1 MKNRALKFHTL
12 ALAAAAALFALP
24 ACAEESGWTVAT
36 LPASD
41 ATMLQTAGTPL
52 YAYRGASS
60 DMTLGDVTFQAGADL
75 SGANIAFDPAFTEAN
90 ANAGGS
96 SLLGSAWNFG
106 ASQGMDEIRLTLSGL
121 TSGHEYLVQILARNA
136 WGNTYIT
143 IGDLTR
149 VNIQSGNG
157 SSGATV
163 YGTIRAVGTSHDV
176 VFKMGGS
183 GAARYVAAVQVRD
196 LGAAAPSVVDP
207 SIGTASVEVSGSTAT
222 VTLSGVAMGTDAQG
236 ADATSYDV
244 SYSLTNA
251 PAVVALRDQTGA
263 TASFDIANLADG
275 DYTCAVTVAT
285 DANKSATTNLSFQI
299 GTPPVTPWTV
309 SPMGPDEASFLTNG
323 TLVYAYA
330 TLDQNQPVNGISF
343 RRGAS
348 DNVLAENIDVSPS
361 FSSHIEGMGH
371 VDWTN
376 YGWLLKRALYWD
388 ASVPETVLTLRLKN
402 LVRGHDY
409 LVQIVSFSRRSEEAG
424 MMISVN
430 GTPPRPIG
438 PNGSDTTYR
447 YGASIV
453 GTFTATDTTEDVAVS
468 FSGNGTGYRPI
479 NAIQVRELPA
489 AAPTAKPTVIF
500 VH

>member
-1 MKNRALKFHTL
+1 MA
-12 ALAAAAALFALP
+12 
-24 ACAEESGWTVAT
+24 
-36 LPASD
+36 
-41 ATMLQTAGTPL
+41 
-52 YAYRGASS
+52 RG
-60 DMTLGDVTFQAGADL
+60 Q
-75 SGANIAFDPAFTEAN
+75 
-90 ANAGGS
+90 
-96 SLLGSAWNFG
+96 
-106 ASQGMDEIRLTLSGL
+106 
-121 TSGHEYLVQILARNA
+121 
-136 WGNTYIT
+136 
-143 IGDLTR
+143 
-149 VNIQSGNG
+149 

-163 YGTIRAVGTSHDV
+163 YGTIQAVGSSHDV

-196 LGAAAPSVVDP
+196 LGAAAPSVADP
-207 SIGTASVEVSGSTAT
+207 SIGSASVSVSGATAT
-222 VTLSGVAMGTDAQG
+222 VSLGGIMLGTDAQG
-236 ADATSYDV
+236 AAATSYDV
-244 SYSLTNA
+244 SYSLSNA

-388 ASVPETVLTLRLKN
+388 SSVPETVMTLRLKN

-409 LVQIVSFSRRSEEAG
+409 LVQIVSFSSRSEEAG

-453 GTFTATDTTEDVAVS
+453 GTFTATDATEDVAVT

-479 NAIQVRELPA
+479 NAIQVRELPSDEPA
-489 AAPTAKPTVIF
+489 GKPAVITVR
-500 VH
+500 

>member
-1 MKNRALKFHTL
+1 MKMPFSIAF
-12 ALAAAAALFALP
+12 AAIVAFFAASAP
-24 ACAEESGWTVAT
+24 AATDGTWTVET

-60 DMTLGDVTFQAGADL
+60 AMTRGDVTFQAGADL

-96 SLLGSAWNFG
+96 SLLGTAWNFG
-106 ASQGMDEIRLTLSGL
+106 ASQSMAEIRLTLSGL

-136 WGNTYIT
+136 WGNPYIT
-143 IGDLTR
+143 IGDLPR

-163 YGTIRAVGTSHDV
+163 YGTIQAVGSSHDV

-207 SIGTASVEVSGSTAT
+207 SIESASVSVTEATAT
-222 VTLSGVAMGTDAQG
+222 VSLGGIVLGTDAQG
-236 ADATSYDV
+236 AAATSYDV

-251 PAVVALRDQTGA
+251 PAVVALNDQTGA
-263 TASFDIANLADG
+263 TASFNIANLADG
-275 DYTCAVTVAT
+275 EYTCAVTVET
-285 DANKSATTNLSFQI
+285 DAGKTASTNLVFRV
-299 GTPPVTPWTV
+299 GEAPVAPWTV
-309 SPMGPDEASFLTNG
+309 SPMGPDETSILTNG

-330 TLDQNQPVNGISF
+330 TLDQNQPVHDVSF

-348 DNVLAENIDVSPS
+348 SDALAENISVTPS
-361 FSSHIEGMGH
+361 FSGHIEGMGH

-376 YGWLLKRALYWD
+376 YGWLLKRALYWSS
-388 ASVPETVLTLRLKN
+388 SVSETTMTLRLKN
-402 LVRGHDY
+402 LVSGHNY
-409 LVQIVSFSRRSEEAG
+409 LVQIVSFSSRSEEAG

-430 GTPPRPIG
+430 GTPPQHIG
-438 PNGSDTTYR
+438 PNGSDTTYQ

-453 GTFTATDTTEDVAVS
+453 GTFSATDATEDVAVTY
-468 FSGNGTGYRPI
+468 SGNATGYRPI

-489 AAPTAKPTVIF
+489 DGPVSSRGFYFICK
-500 VH
+500 

>member
-1 MKNRALKFHTL
+1 MKMPFS
-12 ALAAAAALFALP
+12 AAFAVIVFFFASSAPAATD
-24 ACAEESGWTVAT
+24 GTWTVEI

-60 DMTLGDVTFQAGADL
+60 AMTLGDVTFQAGADL

-96 SLLGSAWNFG
+96 SLLGAAWNFG
-106 ASQGMDEIRLTLSGL
+106 ASQSMAEIRLTLSGL

-136 WGNTYIT
+136 WGNPSIT
-143 IGDLTR
+143 IGDLAP
-149 VNIQSGNG
+149 VNIESGNG

-163 YGTIRAVGTSHDV
+163 YGTIQAVGTSHDV
-176 VFKMGGS
+176 VFKMGGT
-183 GAARYVAAVQVRD
+183 GAARFVAAVQVRD

-207 SIGTASVEVSGSTAT
+207 SIGAASVSVSGSTAT
-222 VTLSGVAMGTDAQG
+222 VALSGVAMGTDAQG
-236 ADATSYDV
+236 AAATSYDV

-251 PAVVALRDQTGA
+251 PAVVALNDQTGA
-263 TASFDIANLADG
+263 TASFNIANLADG
-275 DYTCAVTVAT
+275 EYTCAVTVET
-285 DANKSATTNLSFQI
+285 DAGKTASTNLAFRV
-299 GTPPVTPWTV
+299 GEAPVASWTV
-309 SPMGPDEASFLTNG
+309 SPMGPDESSLVTQG

-361 FSSHIEGMGH
+361 FSGHIEGMGH

-388 ASVPETVLTLRLKN
+388 SSVSETTMTLRLKN
-402 LVRGHDY
+402 LVRGHNY
-409 LVQIVSFSRRSEEAG
+409 LVQIVSFSSRSEDAG
-424 MMISVN
+424 TMISVN
-430 GTPPRPIG
+430 WTQPRYIG
-438 PNGSDTTYR
+438 PNSSDTTYQ
-447 YGASIV
+447 YGASVV
-453 GTFTATDTTEDVAVS
+453 GTFTATATTEDVSVTY
-468 FSGNGTGYRPI
+468 SGNATGYRPI

-489 AAPTAKPTVIF
+489 DGPVSSRGFYFICK
-500 VH
+500 

>member
-1 MKNRALKFHTL
+1 MKYRISTL
-12 ALAAAAALFALP
+12 LAAFAALFASSVP
-24 ACAEESGWTVAT
+24 AATDGTWTVET
-36 LPASD
+36 LTASD

-60 DMTLGDVTFQAGADL
+60 AMTLGDVTFQAGADL
-75 SGANIAFDPAFTEAN
+75 SRANITFDPAFTEAN

-96 SLLGSAWNFG
+96 SLLGTAWNFG
-106 ASQGMDEIRLTLSGL
+106 ASQSMAEIRLTLSGL
-121 TSGHEYLVQILARNA
+121 TSGHKYLVQILARNA
-136 WGNTYIT
+136 WGNPYIT
-143 IGDLTR
+143 IGDLPR
-149 VNIQSGNG
+149 VNTQTGNG
-157 SSGATV
+157 STV
-163 YGTIRAVGTSHDV
+163 YGTIQAVGSSHDV
-176 VFKMGGS
+176 VFKMGGT

-207 SIGTASVEVSGSTAT
+207 SIESVSVLVSGDTAT
-222 VTLSGVAMGTDAQG
+222 VSLGGIVLGTDAQG
-236 ADATSYDV
+236 AAAGAYDV

-275 DYTCAVTVAT
+275 EYTCAVTVET
-285 DANKSATTNLSFQI
+285 DAGKTASTNLAFRV
-299 GTPPVTPWTV
+299 GEAPVAPWTV
-309 SPMGPDEASFLTNG
+309 SPMGPDETSILTQG

-330 TLDQNQPVNGISF
+330 TLDQDQPVNGISF

-348 DNVLAENIDVSPS
+348 ANVLAENIDVSPS

-388 ASVPETVLTLRLKN
+388 SSVSETTMTLRLKN
-402 LVRGHDY
+402 LVRGHNY
-409 LVQIVSFSRRSEEAG
+409 LVQIVSFSSRSEEAG

-430 GTPPRPIG
+430 GTPPQHIG
-438 PNGSDTTYR
+438 PNGNDTTYQ

-453 GTFTATDTTEDVAVS
+453 GTFTATGATEDVLVTY
-468 FSGNGTGYRPI
+468 SGNATGYRPI

-489 AAPTAKPTVIF
+489 DGPAKKGVVVITY
-500 VH
+500 

>member
-1 MKNRALKFHTL
+1 MKYRISTL
-12 ALAAAAALFALP
+12 LAAFAALFVASVP
-24 ACAEESGWTVAT
+24 AATDDTWTVET
-36 LPASD
+36 LTASD

-60 DMTLGDVTFQAGADL
+60 AMTLGDVTFQAGADL
-75 SGANIAFDPAFTEAN
+75 SGASIAFDPAFVDAN

-96 SLLGSAWNFG
+96 SLLGAAWNFG
-106 ASQGMDEIRLTLSGL
+106 ASQSMAEIRLTLSGL

-136 WGNTYIT
+136 WGNPYIT
-143 IGDLTR
+143 IGDLSR
-149 VNIQSGNG
+149 VNSQSGNG

-163 YGTIRAVGTSHDV
+163 YGTIQAVGSSHDV

-207 SIGTASVEVSGSTAT
+207 SIESASVLVSGDTAT
-222 VTLSGVAMGTDAQG
+222 VSVGGIVLGTDAQG
-236 ADATSYDV
+236 AAATSYDV

-251 PAVVALRDQTGA
+251 SAVVALNDQTGA

-275 DYTCAVTVAT
+275 EYTCAVTVET
-285 DANKSATTNLSFQI
+285 DAGKTASTNLAFRV
-299 GTPPVTPWTV
+299 GEAPVAPWTV
-309 SPMGPDEASFLTNG
+309 SPMGPDETSILTQG

-330 TLDQNQPVNGISF
+330 TLDQNQPVNGIAF

-348 DNVLAENIDVSPS
+348 ANVLAESIDVSPS

-388 ASVPETVLTLRLKN
+388 SSVSETTMTLRLKN
-402 LVRGHDY
+402 LVRGHNY
-409 LVQIVSFSRRSEEAG
+409 LVQIVSFSSRSEEAG

-430 GTPPRPIG
+430 GTPPQHIG
-438 PNGSDTTYR
+438 PNGSDTTYQ
-447 YGASIV
+447 YGASVV
-453 GTFTATDTTEDVAVS
+453 GTFTATGATEDVLVTY
-468 FSGNGTGYRPI
+468 SGNATGYRPI

-489 AAPTAKPTVIF
+489 DAPARKGIVIITY
-500 VH
+500 

>member
-1 MKNRALKFHTL
+1 MNRIVRKTAAL

-24 ACAEESGWTVAT
+24 AGAEDSGWTVAT

-52 YAYRGASS
+52 YAYRGASTA
-60 DMTLGDVTFQAGADL
+60 MTLGDVTFQAGADL

-106 ASQGMDEIRLTLSGL
+106 ASQGMAEIRLTLSGL
-121 TSGHEYLVQILARNA
+121 TSGHEYLVQILARNG
-136 WGNTYIT
+136 WGNPYIT
-143 IGDLTR
+143 IGDLPR

-163 YGTIRAVGTSHDV
+163 YGTIRAVGTSYDV

-196 LGAAAPSVVDP
+196 LGAAAPSVADP
-207 SIGTASVEVSGSTAT
+207 SIGSASVSVSGATAT
-222 VTLSGVAMGTDAQG
+222 VSLGGIAPG
-236 ADATSYDV
+236 AAATSYDV

-275 DYTCAVTVAT
+275 DYACAVTVAT
-285 DANKSATTNLSFQI
+285 DANKSATTNLAFRI
-299 GTPPVTPWTV
+299 GTPPVTPWNV
-309 SPMGPDEASFLTNG
+309 SPMGPDESSLVTQG

-388 ASVPETVLTLRLKN
+388 SSVPETVMTLRLKN

-409 LVQIVSFSRRSEEAG
+409 LVQIVSFSSRSEEAG

-453 GTFTATDTTEDVAVS
+453 GTFTATDATEDVAVT

-479 NAIQVRELPA
+479 NAIQVRELPSDEPA
-489 AAPTAKPTVIF
+489 GKPAVITVR
-500 VH
+500 

>member
-1 MKNRALKFHTL
+1 MKTNL
-12 ALAAAAALFALP
+12 AFAFAAATALFAAP
-24 ACAEESGWTVAT
+24 AGAEESGWTVAT

-52 YAYRGASS
+52 YAYRGASTA
-60 DMTLGDVTFQAGADL
+60 MTLGDVTFQAGADL
-75 SGANIAFDPAFTEAN
+75 SGANIAFAPAFTEAN

-96 SLLGSAWNFG
+96 SLLGTAWNFG
-106 ASQGMDEIRLTLSGL
+106 ASQSMAEIRLTLSGL
-121 TSGHEYLVQILARNA
+121 TSGHEYLVQILARNQ
-136 WGNTYIT
+136 WGNPSIT
-143 IGDLTR
+143 IGDLAS
-149 VNIQSGNG
+149 VNTQTGNG

-163 YGTIRAVGTSHDV
+163 YGTIRAVGTSYDV

-196 LGAAAPSVVDP
+196 LGAAAPSVADP
-207 SIGTASVEVSGSTAT
+207 SIGSAAVSVSGATAT
-222 VTLSGVAMGTDAQG
+222 VSLGGIVPGTDAQG
-236 ADATSYDV
+236 AAATSYDV

-263 TASFDIANLADG
+263 AASFDIANLADG
-275 DYTCAVTVAT
+275 DYACAVTVAT
-285 DANKSATTNLSFQI
+285 DANKSATTNLSFRI

-309 SPMGPDEASFLTNG
+309 SPMGPDETSILTNG

-348 DNVLAENIDVSPS
+348 DNALAENIDVSPS
-361 FSSHIEGMGH
+361 FSSHLEGMGH

-388 ASVPETVLTLRLKN
+388 SSVPETVLTLRLKN

-424 MMISVN
+424 MMISAN
-430 GTPPRPIG
+430 GTPPQYIG
-438 PNGSDTTYR
+438 PNGNDTTYR

-453 GTFTATDTTEDVAVS
+453 GAFTAADSTEDVAVT
-468 FSGNGTGYRPI
+468 FSGNATGYRPI
-479 NAIQVRELPA
+479 NAIQVRELPV
-489 AAPTAKPTVIF
+489 APSSKPAVII
-500 VH
+500 VK